1 LPSSNVSALLD
12 RQSFDLIVIGA
23 GINGAGIARD
33 AALRGLRVFLLD
45 KSGIGSGTTSW
56 ATRLIH
62 GGLRY
67 LEHYEIPLVRESLRE
82 REILLRIAPHLVR
95 PVPFLIPIYRGKKRG
110 PALIQLGMQAYD
122 VLSFDKTLKR
132 HRMLSREE
140 TLRREPGLEP
150 AGLRRSALYYDAQLE
165 FPERLT
171 LENALAAREQGAV
184 VLTHARVDRLLRQ
197 GNVVQGVEFTAL
209 LEGTQHQAMA
219 PLTINATGPWADEL
233 LSGKPL
239 IGGTKGSHIVVS
251 PFPGAP
257 HEVLYVEAQGNHR
270 PYFIIPWNGL
280 YLIGTTDFR
289 YHGDLDYVVADKDEV
304 DYLLRETNR
313 VIPAAKLTRG
323 SILYTYAGVRPL
335 PYQPEGVEGA
345 ITRRHII
352 HDNAPQ
358 TRGLITIIG
367 GKLTTYRNLAKQAV
381 DLAYRKLG
389 RKPPRCT
396 TAGIPLP
403 GARALDYPA
412 FAAEFQ
418 ETSGLSAPVTRRL
431 LRIYG
436 VRAPHVLELAA
447 GRPDLL
453 APLGNTDA
461 IGAEVLFS
469 FEYELAATLTDTLA
483 RCTMLTWGPE
493 MGAGA
498 DVVAAELGVRYLGW
512 DEQRAEREVAE
523 YRTYIERY
531 ALP

>member
-1 LPSSNVSALLD
+1 
-12 RQSFDLIVIGA
+12 VIGA

-33 AALRGLRVFLLD
+33 ATLRGLRVLLLD
-45 KSGIGSGTTSW
+45 KGGIGGGTTSW

-67 LEHYEIPLVRESLRE
+67 LERYEIPLVRESLRE
-82 REILLRIAPHLVR
+82 REILLRIAPHLLR
-95 PVPFLIPIYRGKKRG
+95 PMPFLIPIYRGEKRG
-110 PALIQLGMQAYD
+110 PALIRLGMLAYD
-122 VLSFDKTLKR
+122 ALSFDTTLPR
-132 HRMLSREE
+132 HRMLGREQ
-140 TLRREPGLEP
+140 TLRREPGLQP
-150 AGLRRSALYYDAQLE
+150 AGLRGAALYYDAQLE

-184 VLTHARVDRLLRQ
+184 VLTYARVTRLLQEGTTVR
-197 GNVVQGVEFTAL
+197 GVAFTDL
-209 LEGTQHQAMA
+209 LEGTQNQITAA
-219 PLTINATGPWADEL
+219 LTINATGPWADEL
-233 LSGKPL
+233 LAGQPL
-239 IGGTKGSHIVVS
+239 IGGTKGSHIIVH

-257 HEVLYVEAQGNHR
+257 LEALYVEAQENHR

-280 YLIGTTDFR
+280 YLIGTTDLR
-289 YHGDLDYVVADKDEV
+289 YHGDLDLVVAGEDEI

-313 VIPAAKLTRG
+313 VIPSAHLSRE

-352 HDNAPQ
+352 RDHAPQ
-358 TRGLITIIG
+358 IEGLITIIG

-381 DLAYRKLG
+381 DLTYRKLG

-396 TAGIPLP
+396 TDAIPLP

-412 FAAEFQ
+412 FATQFQ
-418 ETSGLSAPVTRRL
+418 AMSGLPPPIAQRL
-431 LRIYG
+431 LRVYG
-436 VRAPHVLELAA
+436 ARAPRLMELAA

-453 APLGNTDA
+453 QPLADTNA
-461 IGAEVLFS
+461 IGAELLFS
-469 FEYELAATLTDTLA
+469 FHCELAATLIDSLT
-483 RCTMLTWGPE
+483 RCTMLGWGPDL
-493 MGAGA
+493 GAGA
-498 DVVAAELGVRYLGW
+498 ATAAAELGVRYLGW

-531 ALP
+531 SPQRRGEHPARLSHSGVR